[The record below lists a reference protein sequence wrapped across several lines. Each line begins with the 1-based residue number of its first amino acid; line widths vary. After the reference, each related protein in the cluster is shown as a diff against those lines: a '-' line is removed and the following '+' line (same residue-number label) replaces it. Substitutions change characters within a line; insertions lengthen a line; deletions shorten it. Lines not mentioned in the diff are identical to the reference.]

1 MQTNYTTKHFY
12 DMRKSSL
19 SWIKAILFGCAIT
32 MFAACDDSNEPSGT
46 GEVEFEI
53 TDAPI
58 DDANVK
64 GVFVT
69 VADIK
74 VDGKSVSGFT
84 KQTIDLKAYQDGN
97 TKFLGSTQMAAKS
110 YSTITLVL
118 DVKEDENGNE
128 PGCYVL
134 SQDNSKYR
142 LKSTA
147 DGKMEL
153 ALKQFWKVRNEAT
166 TKIVMDFDLRKSLR
180 YDEDPLLR
188 YSFVSDANLKAAV
201 RVVEKEN
208 SGTIKG
214 TYQQNSSVDAD
225 RIVVYAYKKGTFNAS
240 TETQAQ
246 GEDQITFKNA
256 IASAQVKQ
264 GLTGKVYTLAYL
276 PEGDYEL
283 HFAAYNQDSASGRVV
298 FSTML
303 KSETSVDGA
312 VANVIRVNAATSIN
326 ISSTI
331 SGTL

>member
-1 MQTNYTTKHFY
+1 MK
-12 DMRKSSL
+12 MRKSSL

-46 GEVEFEI
+46 GEVQFEI

-97 TKFLGSTQMAAKS
+97 TKLLGGQQMTART
-110 YSTITLVL
+110 YSNITLVL
-118 DVKEDENGNE
+118 DLDADANGNS
-128 PGCYVL
+128 PGCYAL
-134 SQDNSKYR
+134 SADNVKYK
-142 LKSTA
+142 LKSST
-147 DGKMEL
+147 DGKAEL
-153 ALKQFWKVRNEAT
+153 VLNQSWRATKDAT

-180 YDEDPLLR
+180 YSDDPSVR
-188 YSFVSDANLKAAV
+188 YAFVSDANLKAAV
-201 RVVEKEN
+201 RVVAKEK

-214 TYQQNSSVDAD
+214 TYQESSSVDAD
-225 RIVVYAYKKGTFNAS
+225 KIVVYAYKKGSFNAS

-246 GEDQITFKNA
+246 GEDQIMFRNA
-256 IASAQVKQ
+256 VASAQVKET
-264 GLTGKVYTLAYL
+264 LTGKVFTIAYL
-276 PEGDYEL
+276 PEGEYEL
-283 HFAAYNQDSASGRVV
+283 HFAAYKENATTGRVG
-298 FSTML
+298 FEAML
-303 KSETSVDGA
+303 KSESSVNGS
-312 VANVIRVNAATSIN
+312 VGNIIKVQAATSIN
-326 ISSTI
+326 ISTTI